1 MTSRG
6 CASPY
11 GILENSLAAG
21 PAVIRQV
28 SQGSDLVEQDE
39 AALPGTPGPS
49 IDTPATPPSS
59 PMRPIIPDLKGQ
71 YQPHVSLPC
80 PYVLSPSEGAGV
92 DGQSARTNPARV
104 LPSHWFFASP
114 DQIDALGM
122 LRTWIHSQVCY
133 LLGCVSRSSAFPERQ
148 SDLGM
153 QRTGV
158 MVTLWLGWSLLTG
171 HQHKHL
177 QSATACVG
185 KGGKC
190 AVGTL
195 HSDLE

>member
-1 MTSRG
+1 MCLEDGTSFFVRNLLSFYSVLTVVRCAEEAISVVPWDAITLQASFMTSRG

-49 IDTPATPPSS
+49 IDTPATPPLS

-80 PYVLSPSEGAGV
+80 PHVLSPSEGAGV
-92 DGQSARTNPARV
+92 DGQSARANPARV
-104 LPSHWFFASP
+104 SPSHWFLVSP

-122 LRTWIHSQVCY
+122 LRTWIHSQVC
-133 LLGCVSRSSAFPERQ
+133 
-148 SDLGM
+148 
-153 QRTGV
+153 
-158 MVTLWLGWSLLTG
+158 
-171 HQHKHL
+171 
-177 QSATACVG
+177 
-185 KGGKC
+185 
-190 AVGTL
+190 
-195 HSDLE
+195 